1 MIKIEDYPLSRVPQD
16 KRVSFLSVAIVHM
29 GMLTALDQF
38 MLGAVLGNSM
48 SLTDAFT
55 AILIGSVIFSVVTY
69 GLGLA
74 GMREGI
80 SGSLLARWCGFGRLG
95 SVLIGVVVAVS
106 LLGWFGIQ
114 NAIFAKSLDF
124 ALGHK
129 LGFGWAAALS
139 GSFLT
144 ILVAFGFKALRIA
157 ARIAVPMF
165 ILLVA
170 YISFHVLS
178 GHNLPEIM
186 QLAPHGEPLSIS
198 AGITIVVGGAIVA
211 SLMTPDLTRY
221 SKNKKHVLGVTIA
234 TIVAGEFII
243 NGLAILIAK
252 TLGTAD
258 VVTIMA
264 QAAGGAGLLV
274 VVFSTLRVN
283 DLNLYSSS
291 LGIVNA
297 VEGLTG
303 KKLKYISTTLVIG
316 VLGTTLSVL
325 GILDRFVDF
334 LTVLGVVF
342 PPIIGIMLVDYFILR
357 SHRHILDKTRAA
369 GNLPND
375 SQTPVIGWAA
385 IIASI
390 VGSVVGL
397 VTEWGIPT
405 INSLLAA
412 SLIYWLFKVAVNR
425 NQKPVETEAA

>member
-1 MIKIEDYPLSRVPQD
+1 
-16 KRVSFLSVAIVHM
+16 
-29 GMLTALDQF
+29 
-38 MLGAVLGNSM
+38 
-48 SLTDAFT
+48 
-55 AILIGSVIFSVVTY
+55 
-69 GLGLA
+69 
-74 GMREGI
+74 
-80 SGSLLARWCGFGRLG
+80 
-95 SVLIGVVVAVS
+95 
-106 LLGWFGIQ
+106 
-114 NAIFAKSLDF
+114 
-124 ALGHK
+124 
-129 LGFGWAAALS
+129 
-139 GSFLT
+139 
-144 ILVAFGFKALRIA
+144 
-157 ARIAVPMF
+157 MF

-170 YISFHVLS
+170 YISISTLS
-178 GHNLPEIM
+178 GHNLNEII
-186 QLAPHGEPLSIS
+186 QLIPPGESLSIS

-221 SKNKKHVLGVTIA
+221 SKNGKHVLGVTIF
-234 TIVAGEFII
+234 TIVAGEFVV

-258 VVTIMA
+258 VVTIMS

-342 PPIIGIMLVDYFILR
+342 PPIIGIMLVDYYVLR
-357 SHRHILDKTRAA
+357 SHRKILDKTRQE
-369 GNLPND
+369 GTLPNEK
-375 SQTPVIGWAA
+375 QTPIIGWVA

-390 VGSVVGL
+390 IGSIVGL

-405 INSLLAA
+405 INSLVVA
-412 SLIYWLFKVAVNR
+412 SFIYWAFKVAVNR
-425 NQKPVETEAA
+425 NQQSIESEETV